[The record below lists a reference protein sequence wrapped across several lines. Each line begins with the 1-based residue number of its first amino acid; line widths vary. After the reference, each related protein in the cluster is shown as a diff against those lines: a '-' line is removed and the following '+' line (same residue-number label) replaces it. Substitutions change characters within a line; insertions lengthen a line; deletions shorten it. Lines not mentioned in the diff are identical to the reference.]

1 MVAQQSYICYTVT
14 IMHKYQT
21 DILILGAGIGGY
33 ETYRSLNRLLAWH
46 GLNKTITIVDE
57 HNYFT
62 FAPLLHEVASGSVE
76 PSHCT
81 FSLTEMVY
89 KTPHQFIKATVKKV
103 NAEQKTVETSAG
115 TIAYSYCVM
124 ALGSG
129 VHFFGTPGADK
140 YAYTVRTLPKAMELR
155 ENLIDHLETK
165 PKKIN
170 LTVVGGG
177 YSGVEVAG
185 QMAYLR
191 QHTVEKLYP
200 DTKLHIRIVEAT
212 ATVTPQLPLR
222 AQRKIT
228 KRLKKL
234 GVDLLFNAKVAKLE
248 KDEIHLESGK
258 SLPSDFTIWCAGIH
272 NLADCF
278 MHERDCEKNRLPVTK
293 FLNHEHYPE
302 FYGVGDII
310 LGFNDGSDQP
320 FPQLGEAA
328 HKQGEYVASHIIAKL
343 RNKSIEPFHFSS
355 FGTLMPIGERYGVA
369 IMGKFV
375 FSGLLA
381 WWLRRMAYILFMPG
395 FLRKLNLMIDWTLR
409 LFSFSYIIDMDRR
422 K

>member
-1 MVAQQSYICYTVT
+1 MTKIS
-14 IMHKYQT
+14 T

-33 ETYRSLNRLLAWH
+33 ETYRSLNRLLAWY
-46 GLNKTITIVDE
+46 GIKKNITIVNE

-81 FSLTEMVY
+81 FSLTELVY
-89 KTPHQFIKATVKKV
+89 KTPHHFIRATVNKI
-103 NAEQKTVETSAG
+103 NAERRTVETSAG
-115 TIAYSYCVM
+115 TIAYTYCIM
-124 ALGSG
+124 ALGSK
-129 VHFFGTPGADK
+129 VHFFNTPGAEK

-155 ENLIDHLETK
+155 ENLIDCLETK

-191 QHTVEKLYP
+191 EHTVEKLYP
-200 DTKLHIRIVEAT
+200 HTKLHIRIVEAA

-234 GVDLLFNAKVAKLE
+234 GVELLFNAKVARLE
-248 KDEIHLESGK
+248 KDYVCLASGK
-258 SLPSDFTIWCAGIH
+258 SLPSDFSIWCTGIH
-272 NLADCF
+272 NLADCY
-278 MHERDCEKNRLPVTK
+278 MHERDCKKNRLPVTK

-310 LGFNDGSDQP
+310 LGYNDGSDKP

-328 HKQGEYVASHIIAKL
+328 YKQGEYVARHIVAQL
-343 RNKSIEPFHFSS
+343 RDKSIEPFHFSS
-355 FGTLMPIGERYGVA
+355 FGMLMPIGERYGVA

-375 FSGLLA
+375 FSGLSA

-395 FLRKLNLMIDWTLR
+395 FLRKINLMIEWTLR
-409 LFSFSYIIDMDRR
+409 LFGFSYIIDLDR